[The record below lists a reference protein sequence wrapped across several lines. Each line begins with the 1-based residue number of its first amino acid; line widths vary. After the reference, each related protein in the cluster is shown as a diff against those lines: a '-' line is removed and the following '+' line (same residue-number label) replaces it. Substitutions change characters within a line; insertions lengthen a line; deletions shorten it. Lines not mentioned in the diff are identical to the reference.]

1 MEITRVI
8 ESILIENIAM
18 ADNIKLLTI
27 FRISFKFNLE
37 LKVLTKN
44 CFKQFPYLENIFQFL
59 VASGSSSLWSLVQHF
74 KKPLTL
80 ACNEH
85 LLLDLVKLFEEQPS
99 ERLRTII
106 EWIEEHGNE
115 QLDELMTSRILDRNG
130 YSRV

>member
-1 MEITRVI
+1 M
-8 ESILIENIAM
+8 
-18 ADNIKLLTI
+18 
-27 FRISFKFNLE
+27 
-37 LKVLTKN
+37 
-44 CFKQFPYLENIFQFL
+44 
-59 VASGSSSLWSLVQHF
+59 ASGSSSLWSLVQHF

-106 EWIEEHGNE
+106 EWIEENGNE

-130 YSRV
+130 YFKALKLNKFLICERTMPEKSFKEIRFLYSK